1 MMEAVLAGAEKRG
14 AADRSDHPRAKAA
27 ISMLA
32 AGGWRLAAGCWNY

>member
-27 ISMLA
+27 IQLCA
-32 AGGWRLAAGCWNY
+32 DGQKNDKI